1 MQEKFY
7 GLRTS
12 ANSFAQTL
20 HDLTQLVHLRRF
32 PFESPTGRRGYF
44 FLRPIRLPA
53 GSIGRRQVTLYMRC
67 SYTLDGEPTSPE
79 YPEFWA
85 IRFRIVS
92 LAADYINV
100 TAECAHEPVVGY
112 FHDLLNKTNCPFRDL
127 PKARGATSTGWPDV
141 IQITRAELEQTTA
154 PLPFEPQ
161 DIYRHLCALCDH
173 DACFLVG
180 KPETAGHLE
189 RLAILDADAVRL
201 AYTATQATIGAMRLL
216 PADGGTAIQFTPH
229 DAPFHS
235 QIPERGMATFRSWI
249 QRVQTHFDELA
260 RRQQIEPSPPAEG
273 DKASKIALQFRKP
286 GRQRDPLY
294 DEACQRIRNG
304 EAPGDVFTW
313 FCGKAGI
320 AKPEKAV
327 RDAFKAAIKRRR
339 NNS

>member
-12 ANSFAQTL
+12 ADSFTQTL
-20 HDLTQLVHLRRF
+20 RDLTQSVHLRRF
-32 PFESPTGRRGYF
+32 PFDSPTGRRGYF
-44 FLRPIRLPA
+44 SLRPIHLPA
-53 GSIGRRQVTLYMRC
+53 NPISQQPVTLYMRC
-67 SYTLDGEPTSPE
+67 SYTLEGEPASPE

-85 IRFRIVS
+85 IRFEIVP

-112 FHDLLNKTNCPFRDL
+112 FHDLLNKTDCPFRDL
-127 PKARGATSTGWPDV
+127 PKARGARGSGWPDV
-141 IQITRAELEQTTA
+141 IQVTRAELEQATA

-161 DIYRHLCALCDH
+161 HVYRHLCALCDH
-173 DACFLVG
+173 DAHFLLG
-180 KPETAGHLE
+180 KPEIGGHLE
-189 RLAILDADAVRL
+189 MLAVLDAEAVRL
-201 AYTATQATIGAMRLL
+201 AYTAPQATIGAMRLL
-216 PADGGTAIQFTPH
+216 PTDGGTAIQFTPH

-235 QIPERGMATFRSWI
+235 QIPERGMSTFRNWI
-249 QRVQTHFDELA
+249 QRAQTHFDELT
-260 RRQQIEPSPPAEG
+260 RQQQIEPSLPAED
-273 DKASKIALQFRKP
+273 DKASKIALQLRKP
-286 GRQRDPLY
+286 GRPPDPLY
-294 DEACQRIRNG
+294 DEAYQRIQNG

-327 RDAFKAAIKRRR
+327 RDAFKAAMKRRQ